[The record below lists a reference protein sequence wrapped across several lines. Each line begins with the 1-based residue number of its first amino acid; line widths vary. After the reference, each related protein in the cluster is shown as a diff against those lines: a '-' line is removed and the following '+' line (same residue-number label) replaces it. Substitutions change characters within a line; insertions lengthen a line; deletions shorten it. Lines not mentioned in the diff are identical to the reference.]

1 MTQEE
6 MDALMAGGNEVIEET
21 ITNNSSGHKEKELD
35 GGDMVQELGSVTAD
49 SEVKATEIFDKLD
62 SILEMI
68 DSVEASVKEDNKEN
82 TLTKLTDMRNTIFS
96 TMDIM
101 QYQDI
106 HRQKIERVINTMRSI
121 AKVMNQSLNGIDS
134 SDNEDTNFAPSAK
147 HIAGD
152 DDDDQ
157 VDDDELAALIA
168 SMGKE

>member
-6 MDALMAGGNEVIEET
+6 MDALMAGGEEAISET
-21 ITNNSSGHKEKELD
+21 TVESGGHEQKDLS

-62 SILEMI
+62 TVLEMI
-68 DSVEASVKEDNKEN
+68 NSVEESVKSDDKE
-82 TLTKLTDMRNTIFS
+82 TSLAKLSDIRNTIFS

-106 HRQKIERVINTMRSI
+106 HRQKIERVINTMRTI
-121 AKVMNQSLNGIDS
+121 AQVMNTSLNGIDS
-134 SDNEDTNFAPSAK
+134 GGNNDTSFAPSAK

-152 DDDDQ
+152 EDSDQ
-157 VDDDELAALIA
+157 VDDDEIAKLIA
-168 SMGKE
+168 QMGNN